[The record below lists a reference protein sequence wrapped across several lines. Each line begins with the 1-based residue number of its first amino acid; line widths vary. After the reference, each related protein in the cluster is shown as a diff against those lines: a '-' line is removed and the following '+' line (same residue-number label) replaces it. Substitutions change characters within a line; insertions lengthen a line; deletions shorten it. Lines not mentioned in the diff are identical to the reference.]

1 MILEHGEED
10 GLKRK
15 KHGGRLKIKP
25 YVLRT
30 TTNIYSVLIM
40 YFMIVGM

>member
-10 GLKRK
+10 GFKRK

-25 YVLRT
+25 YVL
-30 TTNIYSVLIM
+30 LI
-40 YFMIVGM
+40 FIQF

>member
-25 YVLRT
+25 YVLLLLV
-30 TTNIYSVLIM
+30 IFIQ
-40 YFMIVGM
+40 F